1 MSPYGDAL
9 VEWAGLANSEH
20 LNASV
25 HCDRGHNL
33 CEAQDCL
40 QGKQWFEPYVFI
52 IKNSYYI
59 AVFLVETTGLEP
71 VTSCM

>member
-25 HCDRGHNL
+25 HCDRGHSF
-33 CEAQDCL
+33 AQSAKL
-40 QGKQWFEPYVFI
+40 FAKQTKFEPYVFI